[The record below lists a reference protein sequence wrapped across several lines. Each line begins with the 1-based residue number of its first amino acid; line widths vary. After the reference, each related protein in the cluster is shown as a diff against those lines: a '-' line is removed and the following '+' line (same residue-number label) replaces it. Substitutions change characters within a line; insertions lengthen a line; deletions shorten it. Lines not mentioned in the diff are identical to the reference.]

1 MLTQAATILQPSSI
15 SNTNNKTT
23 TIKKSAAIKKS
34 LAKGILLLLDRCCA
48 NPTAT
53 TTITGADDAPL
64 LLGTQCQDIVTF
76 SMKHNP
82 WMWDLFIKKHS
93 DDLLTLPTAALIL
106 TTGLVGQSSAATRAR
121 GYSLLALMTTQHR
134 LDDIVGKTN
143 SMLSI
148 SNIFSVLYGQLD
160 NYCVHPDV
168 DRREEEEE
176 EEEIVEEEE
185 EEEEKKKE
193 KGSLLSED
201 FPALLQVLLRLIT
214 WLPQEEQQQKQQ
226 QLLLLSIACDVG
238 FMLKSPEQLHR
249 LLDVQLLP
257 STQSSMQNT
266 VGMLAPVDIKKVTTA
281 QALLMVVLEA
291 IATIPKFA
299 MQLLFHD
306 NKNTD
311 KQGSSTSYEDAAA
324 AAEATPPFWSH
335 VGNVLDPGS
344 QHYARLPAEQEVI
357 YWKLVKVIATCL
369 SLHWE
374 LTKLLQAASTSSS
387 STSSIN
393 SNRRNTRRED
403 KGPRPCRLAPWT
415 LDTCSWLL
423 SVVAP
428 FTDDCSNSNTGD
440 EMDKASNAMENGLN
454 ANNIINSGSRR
465 NNRAILSA
473 KIDSTTT
480 TSNCDAAI
488 VLGSSTIHRSF
499 TSMRMVEGGS
509 EKEEASPVGTTT
521 TTTTTGIS
529 SNILSCVFLVPPT
542 IIAHLLGLVKKT
554 NNNNN
559 NNNAII
565 PPPSLPSLSL
575 EEASTAMTY
584 IQRLISVQ
592 TTAHQG
598 LSKPYTV
605 MEGSA
610 HNDAIYVA
618 NTLHDL
624 LTALPEEIMIDA
636 DQVVEEEEVKE
647 EGDGGQGRAEEGLPT
662 AEVLA
667 NAEKPSNVID
677 KGEDLTNSYTNGAA
691 AEPSG
696 AIEDLMQ
703 LFQSPPPAPCPP
715 QQQQRV
721 TTITTNKGDRKHI
734 VPEQRKVSPGLHN
747 DNNLDKPHQ
756 EEEGE
761 GEEEAKVII
770 PNATMVID
778 RVVIRAMPAMTDEE
792 RELMWAAYIA
802 DKDRMVDMMGDADYN
817 EWFDEAANP
826 LPMLTKAPDTE
837 AALDALLGG
846 TGNAATDAEL
856 SKKRRIST
864 LPKTVEEA
872 SFSSPWQASVA
883 GALFLLS
890 EWVGAGAGV
899 GDDNNRL
906 DGVQQQHCVVE
917 LMHRC
922 HKPLR
927 KKTVREALK
936 LINPSH
942 TMSAVQ
948 AAMKRADAQPTG
960 STVLHLVY
968 QLHAILEWGGGHR
981 LTPCLLEAY
990 SAVLE
995 VLLPLAVKEE
1005 EQEEGQGNAP
1015 MPSPSTNTLPPSSTA
1030 TATKRGGGTSPLHL
1044 ASSILFSGSL
1054 LIHPTVLSPTSSNL
1068 IIALTARYLQ
1078 PADAVVQYTS
1088 SLIWGAFFG
1097 GHVLSKRLTTTQAEN
1112 DANINN
1118 STKNSAGNDTN
1129 KREGGSNKIKKR
1141 KKAKI
1146 MQAVQPPWLHL
1157 SCKQLEE
1164 EVSMSPLPMT
1174 DVHTRASSL
1183 TALLTLLEPSLEQ
1196 VMVACQGSV
1205 QEDGKYQVMEGHRV
1219 LQCIVPAFD
1228 ATAVI
1233 VQALL
1238 DHHCPKSEK
1247 KADSFNSINNI
1258 VAALLATATS
1268 TEVELFYKALGRVIE
1283 CLLIVCMEAAEDLAL
1298 HINTVVS
1305 SSSTSDGL
1313 MEAMNCAGPLTALVA
1328 LSLEFT
1334 NIIDQLLDACSG
1346 GEDGNDGN
1354 DGNDGDDTGG
1364 APGTSAPFNNNYDKK
1379 SNSNN
1384 KMKELSLLLS
1394 LNKVKA
1400 AHTQSEE
1407 KLSSCLDLLR
1417 AFPEDSPMSAM
1428 FTKSVEAAPSL
1439 LVKMNAHSSLN
1450 DVLWMLEKMEGQQ
1463 GGGGGG
1469 GGGGYYSEI
1478 TDDGSTEEED
1488 SDDDDDD
1495 DEGVEGGDAQQQ
1507 LLAIKQKKRRK
1518 GKEIK
1523 KNKKKRKMADIQNPY
1538 LRAILSESHY
1548 GGAREEVV
1556 DDGDDL
1562 SDLEDFIVYNPG
1574 RDYDAFILEHF
1585 PTKEEDE
1592 VDVDDDGDGEGE
1604 GNDLCGGG

>member
-23 TIKKSAAIKKS
+23 TIKKSAAIKRS

-53 TTITGADDAPL
+53 TIAGTDDAPL
-64 LLGTQCQDIVTF
+64 LLVTQCQDIVTS

-82 WMWDLFIKKHS
+82 WMWDLFIKKHA

-106 TTGLVGQSSAATRAR
+106 TTGLVGQSSVAARAR
-121 GYSLLALMTTQHR
+121 GYSLLASMTTQHR
-134 LDDIVGKTN
+134 LLDGVVGKN
-143 SMLSI
+143 GGMLSI

-160 NYCVHPDV
+160 NYSVHHDV
-168 DRREEEEE
+168 DRREEKEEE
-176 EEEIVEEEE
+176 EGIVE
-185 EEEEKKKE
+185 EEEEKKK
-193 KGSLLSED
+193 KGLLLSED

-226 QLLLLSIACDVG
+226 QLLLLSIVYDVG
-238 FMLKSPEQLHR
+238 LMLKSPEQLHWV
-249 LLDVQLLP
+249 LDIQLFP
-257 STQSSMQNT
+257 SSQSSMQNT
-266 VGMLAPVDIKKVTTA
+266 VGMLAPADIKKVTTA

-291 IATIPKFA
+291 IATIPMFA
-299 MQLLFHD
+299 MQLSLHAND
-306 NKNTD
+306 NPNKE
-311 KQGSSTSYEDAAA
+311 GSSRSCEDAAA
-324 AAEATPPFWSH
+324 AAAEAPPPFWSN
-335 VGNVLDPGS
+335 VGNVLDPGTK
-344 QHYARLPAEQEVI
+344 HYAKLPAEQEVM
-357 YWKLVKVIATCL
+357 YWKLVKVIATLL

-374 LTKLLQAASTSSS
+374 LTKLLQAASSGSSS
-387 STSSIN
+387 SSIN
-393 SNRRNTRRED
+393 SNRSNTRRED
-403 KGPRPCRLAPWT
+403 KGPRPCRLARWT

-440 EMDKASNAMENGLN
+440 EMDKASSGMENGLN

-465 NNRAILSA
+465 NNRAIPSA
-473 KIDSTTT
+473 KMDSTTT
-480 TSNCDAAI
+480 KTNNSDAAI
-488 VLGSSTIHRSF
+488 VLGGNTIHRSF
-499 TSMRMVEGGS
+499 NSMHMVGGGS
-509 EKEEASPVGTTT
+509 EKEEASPIGTTT
-521 TTTTTGIS
+521 TSIS
-529 SNILSCVFLVPPT
+529 SSILSCVFLVPPT
-542 IIAHLLGLVKKT
+542 IIAHLLGLIKKT
-554 NNNNN
+554 NNNTTL
-559 NNNAII
+559 I
-565 PPPSLPSLSL
+565 PPQSLSLSSL
-575 EEASTAMTY
+575 EEAPKVMTY

-592 TTAHQG
+592 TSAHQG
-598 LSKPYTV
+598 LSKPYAV

-624 LTALPEEIMIDA
+624 LTALPDEIMIDA
-636 DQVVEEEEVKE
+636 DQVEEEEKE
-647 EGDGGQGRAEEGLPT
+647 GKQEGDGGQGRAQEGLSA
-662 AEVLA
+662 AEDLA
-667 NAEKPSNVID
+667 SAEKPSNVID
-677 KGEDLTNSYTNGAA
+677 GGEDLTNTYTNGAF

-703 LFQSPPPAPCPP
+703 LFQSPPPAPCPS
-715 QQQQRV
+715 QQQQQTV
-721 TTITTNKGDRKHI
+721 TTITTTKGDRKCI
-734 VPEQRKVSPGLHN
+734 VPEQQIFSPGLHH
-747 DNNLDKPHQ
+747 NNLDKPHR

-761 GEEEAKVII
+761 GEEEHKVI
-770 PNATMVID
+770 PNATMVVD

-817 EWFDEAANP
+817 DWFDEAANP

-846 TGNAATDAEL
+846 TGNATTDAEL

-890 EWVGAGAGV
+890 EWVGAGAGAGAGA
-899 GDDNNRL
+899 GDYNNRL
-906 DGVQQQHCVVE
+906 DGVQQQHSVVE

-927 KKTVREALK
+927 KKTVRAALK

-948 AAMKRADAQPTG
+948 ASVKRADAQPTG

-968 QLHAILEWGGGHR
+968 QLHASLEWGGGHR

-995 VLLPLAVKEE
+995 VLLPLAIKEE
-1005 EQEEGQGNAP
+1005 AEEEPEEGQGKGP
-1015 MPSPSTNTLPPSSTA
+1015 IPSVSTTTLPPSLPSSS

-1054 LIHPTVLSPTSSNL
+1054 LIHPTSLSPTSSNL

-1112 DANINN
+1112 DANNN
-1118 STKNSAGNDTN
+1118 NGTKNSGNNSNN
-1129 KREGGSNKIKKR
+1129 KREGGSNKTKKR

-1174 DVHTRASSL
+1174 DLHTRASSL
-1183 TALLTLLEPSLEQ
+1183 TTLLTLLEPSLEQ

-1205 QEDGKYQVMEGHRV
+1205 QKDGKYQVMEGHRV
-1219 LQCIVPAFD
+1219 LQCIIPAFD

-1233 VQALL
+1233 IQALL
-1238 DHHCPKSEK
+1238 DHHCHKSEK
-1247 KADSFNSINNI
+1247 KVDSSNSSNI
-1258 VAALLATATS
+1258 VAALLATIRS

-1283 CLLIVCMEAAEDLAL
+1283 CLLIVCMEAAEDLAI
-1298 HINTVVS
+1298 HINTVITS
-1305 SSSTSDGL
+1305 SVITGTGDGL

-1334 NIIDQLLDACSG
+1334 DIIDQLLDACSG
-1346 GEDGNDGN
+1346 GEDGNDG
-1354 DGNDGDDTGG
+1354 DVGDDDDKGR
-1364 APGTSAPFNNNYDKK
+1364 APGTSAPFNNNYNKK
-1379 SNSNN
+1379 SNNN
-1384 KMKELSLLLS
+1384 KMKELSSLLS
-1394 LNKVKA
+1394 LNDKVKA
-1400 AHTQSEE
+1400 AHMQSEE
-1407 KLSSCLDLLR
+1407 KLSSCLELLR

-1428 FTKSVEAAPSL
+1428 FTKSVESAPSL
-1439 LVKMNAHSSLN
+1439 LVKMNAHSNLN
-1450 DVLWMLEKMEGQQ
+1450 DVLLMLEKMEGQQ
-1463 GGGGGG
+1463 GCGG
-1469 GGGGYYSEI
+1469 GGGGYYSER

-1488 SDDDDDD
+1488 SDTSDDDDAEKEESD
-1495 DEGVEGGDAQQQ
+1495 DAQQQ
-1507 LLAIKQKKRRK
+1507 LIAMKQKKRKK

-1538 LRAILSESHY
+1538 LRAILSESHF
-1548 GGAREEVV
+1548 GGPREEVD

-1585 PTKEEDE
+1585 PTKEED
-1592 VDVDDDGDGEGE
+1592 DVDDDGDGEGE
-1604 GNDLCGGG
+1604 GEGNDLCVLGK